1 MTEREQ
7 MHEVVATILLNS
19 CCADGC
25 GSDDTV
31 RNIAGDIVNAL
42 YELRAGASVKEAVL
56 ANFELDD
63 WEVGRAFPDE

>member
-1 MTEREQ
+1 MKEREQ

-25 GSDDTV
+25 ASDDTV

-42 YELRAGASVKEAVL
+42 YELRAGATVKDAVL
-56 ANFELDD
+56 SNFELDG
-63 WEVGRAFPDE
+63 WQMQRAFPDA